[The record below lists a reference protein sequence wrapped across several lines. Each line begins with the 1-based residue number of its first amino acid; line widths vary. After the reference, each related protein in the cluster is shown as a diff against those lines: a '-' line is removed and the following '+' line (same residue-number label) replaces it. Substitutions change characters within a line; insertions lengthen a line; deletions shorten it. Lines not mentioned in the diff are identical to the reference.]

1 MSTSDDV
8 SFNDLPKVV
17 ALPSTLAMA
26 RTVLLLLL
34 LLLPLLPLSTCG
46 RRTPVVGFW

>member
-17 ALPSTLAMA
+17 ALPSTLTMA
-26 RTVLLLLL
+26 RTVLLLL